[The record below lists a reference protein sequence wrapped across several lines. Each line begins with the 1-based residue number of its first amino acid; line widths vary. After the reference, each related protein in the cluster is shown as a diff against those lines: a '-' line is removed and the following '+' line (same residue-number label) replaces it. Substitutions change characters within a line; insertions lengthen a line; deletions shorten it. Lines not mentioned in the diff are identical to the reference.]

1 MSLLTPHAAAVL
13 LSWYRR
19 SKRILP
25 WRDTGNPEDVWI
37 SEIMLQQ
44 TRVEAVKNYFLRF
57 RATLPDAAAIAACP
71 DDALMKLWEGLGY
84 YSRARNLKKCAA
96 VLVQD
101 YKGRLP
107 ADYRALLSLPGIG
120 AYTAGAIAS
129 IAYEI
134 PVPAVDGNVLR
145 VWARLTG
152 CSNDIASPETK
163 KRFTDEIQALISQ
176 CIKEAAPCPCCSE
189 ACADAIPQ
197 RTSPSVPSEEAFS
210 VSDFNQALMELGA
223 VVCVPN
229 GTPLCAQCP
238 LRADCTACRTG
249 ATDSLPVRSPKRP
262 RRIEKRTLLIIRD
275 GERFLLRK
283 RPDTGLLAGLYEF
296 PGVPGHLDEAEALAA
311 AAKLGIFPLRIRP
324 LPEGKHIF
332 THIEWHMC
340 AWEIYAAEFPAS
352 PAVIPASSMDAHTG
366 ITPPAAVN
374 AAKTASAGD
383 SSPTTAPPDILLLA
397 KKEELQQLAI
407 PSAFRTWINW
417 YALKRC
423 ALKC

>member
-1 MSLLTPHAAAVL
+1 MPLPAPCDAAAL
-13 LSWYRR
+13 LNWYRR
-19 SKRILP
+19 SKRTLP

-57 RATLPDAAAIAACP
+57 RTALPNVAAIAACP

-96 VLVQD
+96 TLVRD
-101 YKGRLP
+101 YDGRLP

-129 IAYEI
+129 IAYGI

-152 CSNDIASPETK
+152 CSDDIASPDTK
-163 KRFTDEIQALISQ
+163 KCFTDEIQSLILQ
-176 CIKEAAPCPCCSE
+176 CVREMAPEPRHTENQVTIVPTRPAASAPNE
-189 ACADAIPQ
+189 G
-197 RTSPSVPSEEAFS
+197 TFS

-229 GTPLCAQCP
+229 GAPLCDQCP
-238 LRADCTACRTG
+238 LRAICTACSTDT
-249 ATDSLPVRSPKRP
+249 TDSLPFRSPKRP
-262 RRIEKRTLLIIRD
+262 RKIEKRTLLIIRD

-283 RPDTGLLAGLYEF
+283 RPATGLLAGLYEF
-296 PGVPGHLDEAEALAA
+296 PGVSGHLNEAEALAA
-311 AAKLGIFPLRIRP
+311 AAKLGFSPLRIRP

-332 THIEWHMC
+332 THIEWQMH

-352 PAVIPASSMDAHTG
+352 PAVIPAPSADVHKKIMS
-366 ITPPAAVN
+366 PAA
-374 AAKTASAGD
+374 ASTNTRTG
-383 SSPTTAPPDILLLA
+383 TTSDILLLV

-407 PSAFRTWINW
+407 PSAFRTWTDW
-417 YALKRC
+417 YALKR
-423 ALKC
+423 